1 MIIVWVYF
9 LLTVNDAQ
17 WRRDGDGPLHSVSC
31 SAASTD
37 TTDIYQ
43 GYHSILFPLPPQIMQ
58 VLEKEPIFR
67 SLPIRAGLMTKWVVS
82 WYRHL
87 GVFLQSLLSTFPV
100 TAVAAG
106 GYLHCLSGIWSIQWS
121 MVNCKIGVKCE
132 ERIIAN
138 SIVTHD
144 NIRKWC
150 RAHWPNWPHLNV
162 TKLRIWLFQ
171 IQPAGHHVQHR
182 QAQRWSRQ
190 AAGSQ
195 VRWCL
200 SLANCS

>member
-82 WYRHL
+82 WYRHRGL
-87 GVFLQSLLSTFPV
+87 FLQSLLSTSPV

-150 RAHWPNWPHLNV
+150 RAHYKLTGRIWMSPNWGYDYFRSNLLGTMFSIARPSGDHGQLQGARSGG
-162 TKLRIWLFQ
+162 T
-171 IQPAGHHVQHR
+171 
-182 QAQRWSRQ
+182 
-190 AAGSQ
+190 
-195 VRWCL
+195 
-200 SLANCS
+200 